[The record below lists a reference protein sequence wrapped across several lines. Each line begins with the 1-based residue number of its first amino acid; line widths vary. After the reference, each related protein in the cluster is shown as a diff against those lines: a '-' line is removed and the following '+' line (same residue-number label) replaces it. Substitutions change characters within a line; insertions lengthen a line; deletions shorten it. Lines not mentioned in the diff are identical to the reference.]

1 MTLRLPPDEE
11 GLSAACRILAQ
22 GGLVAFPTETVYG
35 LGADATR
42 AEAAARIYAAK
53 GRPSFN
59 PLIAHVADL
68 ASAEREGVI
77 AGAAGALARAFWPG
91 PLTLVVPVQPGGSVS
106 ELSRAGLASVGLRVP
121 SHPVALALLRAFGR
135 PVAAPSANRSGHVSP
150 TSADHVLADLDG
162 VIDAVIDAGAT
173 PVGIE
178 STIAGCD
185 GDDIYLLRPGSI
197 TRAEL
202 AAVAGRAVLDAAADD
217 ADAPRAPGRLSAHYA
232 PRTPVRINA
241 SRVFAGEALLAFGR
255 ELPQDATKAC
265 MTINLSET
273 GDMREA
279 ASRLYDALRG
289 LDACG
294 ATAIAIARIPDQG
307 LGEAIADRISRAAAG
322 AGPIMNT

>member
-1 MTLRLPPDEE
+1 MTLRLPPNPGGIAE
-11 GLSAACRILAQ
+11 ACRILAA

-68 ASAEREGVI
+68 AAAEREGVFD
-77 AGAAGALARAFWPG
+77 GAASRLARAFWPG
-91 PLTLVVPVQPGGSVS
+91 PLTLVVPAQPGGTVS
-106 ELSRAGLASVGLRVP
+106 ELSRAGLASVGLRIP
-121 SHPVALALLRAFGR
+121 SHPVAQTLLRAFGR
-135 PVAAPSANRSGHVSP
+135 PIAAPSANRSGHVSP
-150 TSADHVLADLDG
+150 TSAEHVLADLDG
-162 VIDAVIDAGAT
+162 VIDAIIDAGAT

-185 GDDIYLLRPGSI
+185 GSDVYLLRPGSI

-202 AAVAGRAVLDAAADD
+202 SAAAGCAVLDTPADD
-217 ADAPRAPGRLSAHYA
+217 AEAPRAPGRLSAHYA
-232 PRTPVRINA
+232 PRTPVRLNA
-241 SRVFAGEALLAFGR
+241 VQLYDGEALLAFGPD
-255 ELPQDATKAC
+255 LPAHATKAC

-279 ASRLYDALRG
+279 ASHLYDALRR

-294 ATAIAIARIPDQG
+294 ATTIAIARIPSEG

-322 AGPIMNT
+322 ARPIMNT